1 MGQHIKKW
9 NVSITFVIT
18 IIILLTMKI
27 SVFSSIREH
36 CKKIIQRKR
45 ILIIFFIMAILPG
58 IAPIVA
64 SAATPDIYVN
74 QTGWWRADG
83 AFNASATRI
92 QAAINNAT
100 TSDTI
105 YVYNGSYTEN
115 VNVNKQVT
123 LQGEGAGVVTIIA
136 ALTSDHVVNV
146 TVSYVNI
153 SGLKV
158 TGATG
163 YNKAGIYLGSGV
175 DHANISDN
183 NASNNYYAIYLNSSS
198 NNNLTNNSANSN
210 NNDGIKL
217 NSSSNNNTLTN
228 NIAILNGVTGI
239 SLLSSSNNNTLTN
252 NTANSNLIG
261 IGLMT
266 SSKNNTLTN
275 NTANLNTVRGIYL
288 SSSSNNNTVTN
299 NTANSNINIGILL
312 DSSSN
317 NTIYNNYFNNTNN
330 AQDDGYNVWNTTK
343 TAGTDIIGGSW
354 LGGNYWSD
362 YMGEDTDG
370 DRLGDTLTPY
380 NSSGNIA
387 NGGDYH
393 PLMTVDTIPA
403 TTTTPTGSGGGGS
416 GGSGIVTAEPSEN
429 IARYE
434 MIERNLEAGKP
445 VTYTFTKNQ
454 DIVYEV
460 SVTGKENEYD
470 VSMRIEILK
479 DRSKQAKENA
489 PGLVYR
495 NANII
500 SGTKNIGE
508 NVIKFKVN
516 DSWLPENGF
525 DASDI
530 RLVKWVDNKWIT
542 LETGVLFNK
551 DGYTH
556 FSAKSM
562 TFSTYAITGIKKE
575 EMMPAPSATEKTA
588 VTQDASPF
596 KPEEPTLQPEGKT
609 SLWIWMTLA
618 VLLIAAVVYVLK
630 RR

>member
-1 MGQHIKKW
+1 
-9 NVSITFVIT
+9 
-18 IIILLTMKI
+18 
-27 SVFSSIREH
+27 
-36 CKKIIQRKR
+36 
-45 ILIIFFIMAILPG
+45 MAILPG

-362 YMGEDTDG
+362 YAGVDTDSDG
-370 DRLGDTLTPY
+370 LGDTLTPY
-380 NSSGNIA
+380 NSSTNIT

-393 PLMTVDTIPA
+393 PLNVTPSTIYVN
-403 TTTTPTGSGGGGS
+403 TTGWWYDGGSFNANGTTP
-416 GGSGIVTAEPSEN
+416 I
-429 IARYE
+429 
-434 MIERNLEAGKP
+434 
-445 VTYTFTKNQ
+445 
-454 DIVYEV
+454 
-460 SVTGKENEYD
+460 
-470 VSMRIEILK
+470 
-479 DRSKQAKENA
+479 
-489 PGLVYR
+489 
-495 NANII
+495 
-500 SGTKNIGE
+500 
-508 NVIKFKVN
+508 
-516 DSWLPENGF
+516 
-525 DASDI
+525 
-530 RLVKWVDNKWIT
+530 
-542 LETGVLFNK
+542 
-551 DGYTH
+551 
-556 FSAKSM
+556 
-562 TFSTYAITGIKKE
+562 
-575 EMMPAPSATEKTA
+575 
-588 VTQDASPF
+588 
-596 KPEEPTLQPEGKT
+596 
-609 SLWIWMTLA
+609 
-618 VLLIAAVVYVLK
+618 
-630 RR
+630 